1 MNRKQRFAEDLI
13 RAVFEELVLVKFV
26 STVFVY
32 SFCKNIRNNSKKLH
46 KRDPSCFPSH
56 TGGRSMGTNDTDT
69 ANDAL
74 MSDDVSQHFVK
85 IQGSHHSAAAN
96 I

>member
-1 MNRKQRFAEDLI
+1 MNRKQRFTEDVI

-46 KRDPSCFPSH
+46 
-56 TGGRSMGTNDTDT
+56 
-69 ANDAL
+69 L
-74 MSDDVSQHFVK
+74 
-85 IQGSHHSAAAN
+85 
-96 I
+96 